1 MLLADKFVERTG
13 SHACGEW
20 GAGGE
25 WRGVGGVGEHVGL
38 DAGRRWLAFDAALSG
53 GVG

>member
-1 MLLADKFVERTG
+1 MLLADEFIEG
-13 SHACGEW
+13 AGAHAGGEW

-25 WRGVGGVGEHVGL
+25 WWGVGRVGEHVGL
-38 DAGRRWLAFDAALSG
+38 DAWGRWLAFAAALSG